1 MAASAATVRVP
12 VVTRKIAA
20 SSQSD
25 GPECPANS
33 IPSRGSSRHRTGVA
47 IAATAA
53 VTGIAATPARA
64 RTATARASDR
74 KPFRRTL
81 ACATLTSCTS
91 PPPDRPPT
99 SPRRVILSVRVPT
112 SQPPER
118 PGQILREE
126 FIKTGRLT
134 QAALAQRMNVP
145 VSKVRGISSG
155 EEGITA
161 ETALLLEA
169 ALGVEAEFWIRA
181 QFVWDCYRL
190 REVERRTAVL
200 EHEVKGSGKRPKSS

>member
-1 MAASAATVRVP
+1 MR
-12 VVTRKIAA
+12 
-20 SSQSD
+20 
-25 GPECPANS
+25 
-33 IPSRGSSRHRTGVA
+33 
-47 IAATAA
+47 
-53 VTGIAATPARA
+53 
-64 RTATARASDR
+64 
-74 KPFRRTL
+74 L
-81 ACATLTSCTS
+81 
-91 PPPDRPPT
+91 
-99 SPRRVILSVRVPT
+99 ILSVRVPT

-134 QAALAQRMNVP
+134 QAALAQRMGVP
-145 VSKVRGISSG
+145 VSKVRGILSG

-190 REVERRTAVL
+190 REVERRTTIL
-200 EHEVKGSGKRPKSS
+200 EHDAKSKRAKS

>member
-1 MAASAATVRVP
+1 M
-12 VVTRKIAA
+12 
-20 SSQSD
+20 
-25 GPECPANS
+25 
-33 IPSRGSSRHRTGVA
+33 
-47 IAATAA
+47 
-53 VTGIAATPARA
+53 
-64 RTATARASDR
+64 
-74 KPFRRTL
+74 
-81 ACATLTSCTS
+81 
-91 PPPDRPPT
+91 
-99 SPRRVILSVRVPT
+99 ILSVRVPT

-134 QAALAQRMNVP
+134 QAALAQRMGVP
-145 VSKVRGISSG
+145 VSKVRGILSG

-200 EHEVKGSGKRPKSS
+200 EHDGKTKRTKT

>member
-1 MAASAATVRVP
+1 MMFRGFLHRNPRGARPSVA
-12 VVTRKIAA
+12 RKGAP
-20 SSQSD
+20 QS
-25 GPECPANS
+25 G
-33 IPSRGSSRHRTGVA
+33 
-47 IAATAA
+47 
-53 VTGIAATPARA
+53 
-64 RTATARASDR
+64 
-74 KPFRRTL
+74 FRRSRSSIEPL
-81 ACATLTSCTS
+81 PGL
-91 PPPDRPPT
+91 RL
-99 SPRRVILSVRVPT
+99 ILSVRVPT

-145 VSKVRGISSG
+145 IGKVRGILSG

-200 EHEVKGSGKRPKSS
+200 EHEGKAKRGKTA

>member
-1 MAASAATVRVP
+1 MVITANTISKIQSAGPEWP
-12 VVTRKIAA
+12 VSSTPYLA
-20 SSQSD
+20 SSRPRSGFIRIVLVNASGTD
-25 GPECPANS
+25 
-33 IPSRGSSRHRTGVA
+33 T
-47 IAATAA
+47 TAE
-53 VTGIAATPARA
+53 TNPRA
-64 RTATARASDR
+64 EETERCAQGLPLRLR
-74 KPFRRTL
+74 PHHNPVPRQPTL
-81 ACATLTSCTS
+81 HPVIRL
-91 PPPDRPPT
+91 
-99 SPRRVILSVRVPT
+99 ILSVRVPT

-134 QAALAQRMNVP
+134 QAALAQRMGVP
-145 VSKVRGISSG
+145 IAKVRGILSG

-161 ETALLLEA
+161 ETALQLEA

-200 EHEVKGSGKRPKSS
+200 EHEGKAKRPKS

>member
-1 MAASAATVRVP
+1 
-12 VVTRKIAA
+12 
-20 SSQSD
+20 
-25 GPECPANS
+25 
-33 IPSRGSSRHRTGVA
+33 
-47 IAATAA
+47 
-53 VTGIAATPARA
+53 
-64 RTATARASDR
+64 
-74 KPFRRTL
+74 L
-81 ACATLTSCTS
+81 
-91 PPPDRPPT
+91 
-99 SPRRVILSVRVPT
+99 ILSVRVPT

-134 QAALAQRMNVP
+134 QAALAQRMGVP
-145 VSKVRGISSG
+145 VAKVRGILSG

-200 EHEVKGSGKRPKSS
+200 ENEGKPKRPKS

>member
-1 MAASAATVRVP
+1 MAQALPRGGQAHHNPRSP
-12 VVTRKIAA
+12 IAPPIEP
-20 SSQSD
+20 S
-25 GPECPANS
+25 PAL
-33 IPSRGSSRHRTGVA
+33 R
-47 IAATAA
+47 
-53 VTGIAATPARA
+53 
-64 RTATARASDR
+64 
-74 KPFRRTL
+74 L
-81 ACATLTSCTS
+81 
-91 PPPDRPPT
+91 
-99 SPRRVILSVRVPT
+99 ILSVRVPT

-145 VSKVRGISSG
+145 VSKVRGILSG

-181 QFVWDCYRL
+181 QFIWDCYRL

-200 EHEVKGSGKRPKSS
+200 EHEVKGGGKRSKSS

>member
-1 MAASAATVRVP
+1 MA
-12 VVTRKIAA
+12 I
-20 SSQSD
+20 
-25 GPECPANS
+25 
-33 IPSRGSSRHRTGVA
+33 
-47 IAATAA
+47 
-53 VTGIAATPARA
+53 PARA
-64 RTATARASDR
+64 SPSVSRTAAPESPPADRADD
-74 KPFRRTL
+74 RTL
-81 ACATLTSCTS
+81 T
-91 PPPDRPPT
+91 RP
-99 SPRRVILSVRVPT
+99 RLILSVRVPT

-134 QAALAQRMNVP
+134 QGALAQRMNVP
-145 VSKVRGISSG
+145 VSKVRGILNG

-200 EHEVKGSGKRPKSS
+200 EHEGKGKRSKS

>member
-1 MAASAATVRVP
+1 MN
-12 VVTRKIAA
+12 
-20 SSQSD
+20 
-25 GPECPANS
+25 E
-33 IPSRGSSRHRTGVA
+33 GVA
-47 IAATAA
+47 WDCHD
-53 VTGIAATPARA
+53 VLGP
-64 RTATARASDR
+64 SLPQCPLR
-74 KPFRRTL
+74 KPFRRTPGG
-81 ACATLTSCTS
+81 ATIRSRQSRPS
-91 PPPDRPPT
+91 PAHRL
-99 SPRRVILSVRVPT
+99 ILSVRVPT

-134 QAALAQRMNVP
+134 QGALAQRMNVP
-145 VSKVRGISSG
+145 VAKVRGILNG

-200 EHEVKGSGKRPKSS
+200 EHEGKGKRAKT

>member
-1 MAASAATVRVP
+1 
-12 VVTRKIAA
+12 
-20 SSQSD
+20 
-25 GPECPANS
+25 
-33 IPSRGSSRHRTGVA
+33 
-47 IAATAA
+47 
-53 VTGIAATPARA
+53 
-64 RTATARASDR
+64 
-74 KPFRRTL
+74 
-81 ACATLTSCTS
+81 
-91 PPPDRPPT
+91 
-99 SPRRVILSVRVPT
+99 VILSVRVPT
-112 SQPPER
+112 ALPPER

-134 QAALAQRMNVP
+134 QAALAQRMGVP
-145 VSKVRGISSG
+145 IAKVRGILSG

-200 EHEVKGSGKRPKSS
+200 EHEVKAKRPKS

>member
-1 MAASAATVRVP
+1 MLRARPSAVTQAAPQSPPASANFDP
-12 VVTRKIAA
+12 VIR
-20 SSQSD
+20 
-25 GPECPANS
+25 
-33 IPSRGSSRHRTGVA
+33 
-47 IAATAA
+47 
-53 VTGIAATPARA
+53 
-64 RTATARASDR
+64 
-74 KPFRRTL
+74 L
-81 ACATLTSCTS
+81 
-91 PPPDRPPT
+91 
-99 SPRRVILSVRVPT
+99 ILSVRVPT

-134 QAALAQRMNVP
+134 QAALAQRMGVP
-145 VSKVRGISSG
+145 IAKVRGILSG

-161 ETALLLEA
+161 ETALQLEA

-200 EHEVKGSGKRPKSS
+200 EHEGKAKRPKS

>member
-1 MAASAATVRVP
+1 MKVVMNEMGNEMTAAAASRPTYRST
-12 VVTRKIAA
+12 TRKAFRCGLA
-20 SSQSD
+20 
-25 GPECPANS
+25 CTT
-33 IPSRGSSRHRTGVA
+33 IPSRDTNPLSVIR
-47 IAATAA
+47 
-53 VTGIAATPARA
+53 
-64 RTATARASDR
+64 
-74 KPFRRTL
+74 L
-81 ACATLTSCTS
+81 
-91 PPPDRPPT
+91 
-99 SPRRVILSVRVPT
+99 ILSVRVPT

-134 QAALAQRMNVP
+134 QAALAQRMGVP
-145 VSKVRGISSG
+145 IAKVRGILSG

-200 EHEVKGSGKRPKSS
+200 EHEGKAAKRQKS

>member
-1 MAASAATVRVP
+1 MTA
-12 VVTRKIAA
+12 IG
-20 SSQSD
+20 SD
-25 GPECPANS
+25 TIS
-33 IPSRGSSRHRTGVA
+33 
-47 IAATAA
+47 ATA
-53 VTGIAATPARA
+53 TTSMMWTI
-64 RTATARASDR
+64 DR
-74 KPFRRTL
+74 KPFRRALGCITIPSCPL
-81 ACATLTSCTS
+81 ALN
-91 PPPDRPPT
+91 PT
-99 SPRRVILSVRVPT
+99 RVILSVRVPT

-134 QAALAQRMNVP
+134 QAALAHRMGVP
-145 VSKVRGISSG
+145 VTKVRGILSG

-200 EHEVKGSGKRPKSS
+200 EHEVKGKRTKA

>member
-1 MAASAATVRVP
+1 MLGRSEPR
-12 VVTRKIAA
+12 
-20 SSQSD
+20 
-25 GPECPANS
+25 N
-33 IPSRGSSRHRTGVA
+33 
-47 IAATAA
+47 
-53 VTGIAATPARA
+53 PARA
-64 RTATARASDR
+64 DRGAVRVRVAVGWPPTHRAQALPPRGRASHVPAPSTHLN
-74 KPFRRTL
+74 PF
-81 ACATLTSCTS
+81 
-91 PPPDRPPT
+91 
-99 SPRRVILSVRVPT
+99 RVILSVRVPT

-134 QAALAQRMNVP
+134 QAALAQRMGVP
-145 VSKVRGISSG
+145 VTKVRGILSG

-200 EHEVKGSGKRPKSS
+200 EHEGKGKRAKS

>member
-1 MAASAATVRVP
+1 MAQALPRGGQAHHNPRSP
-12 VVTRKIAA
+12 IAPPIEP
-20 SSQSD
+20 S
-25 GPECPANS
+25 PAL
-33 IPSRGSSRHRTGVA
+33 R
-47 IAATAA
+47 
-53 VTGIAATPARA
+53 
-64 RTATARASDR
+64 
-74 KPFRRTL
+74 L
-81 ACATLTSCTS
+81 
-91 PPPDRPPT
+91 
-99 SPRRVILSVRVPT
+99 ILSVRVPT

-145 VSKVRGISSG
+145 VAKVRGILSG

-181 QFVWDCYRL
+181 QFIWDCYRL

-200 EHEVKGSGKRPKSS
+200 ENEVKGGGKRSKSS